1 MGAEQRRHVRHAVSV
16 PAFLRVADEVGGAFV
31 ITILDVSASGMRVAS
46 SRALTEGARAVVKYR
61 GAEITGVIRYA
72 RGVGRGEFHL
82 GIEAEVVSGAP
93 LGTEGEID
101 LTLLFP
107 VAGPMRK

>member
-1 MGAEQRRHVRHAVSV
+1 MRASE
-16 PAFLRVADEVGGAFV
+16 EVGGAFV

-46 SRALTEGARAVVKYR
+46 SRALDIGARVVVKYR
-61 GAEITGVIRYA
+61 QSEISGVIRYA

-82 GIEAEVVSGAP
+82 GIEVEVVTNAP
-93 LGTEGEID
+93 MGMQGEID

-107 VAGPMRK
+107 VRRAI